1 MLDIISHSKWEFR
14 FANCSSINN
23 FTVTEGMLAR
33 WLVESY
39 GLWEYRPWKW
49 RNMSHGAGGFVWLFV
64 KIILLLNMG
73 KEEPNFN
80 MWGDISDSEL
90 VLETAKIEQK
100 YERQQRARDL
110 QRNFA
115 VDLFFTIT
123 FIFSFLRCFS
133 ENQAWHVT
141 SFPWSILS

>member
-1 MLDIISHSKWEFR
+1 
-14 FANCSSINN
+14 
-23 FTVTEGMLAR
+23 
-33 WLVESY
+33 
-39 GLWEYRPWKW
+39 
-49 RNMSHGAGGFVWLFV
+49 MSHGAGGFVWLFV

-115 VDLFFTIT
+115 VDLFFTII

-133 ENQAWHVT
+133 ENQA
-141 SFPWSILS
+141 